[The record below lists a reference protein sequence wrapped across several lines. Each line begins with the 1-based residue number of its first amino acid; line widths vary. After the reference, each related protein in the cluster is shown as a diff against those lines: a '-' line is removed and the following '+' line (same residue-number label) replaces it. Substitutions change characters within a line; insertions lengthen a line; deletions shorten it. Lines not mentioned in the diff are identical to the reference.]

1 MANANTP
8 AGLTPLKNS
17 PFVEIPKNSYY
28 IPASYA
34 TALFI
39 GDLVVK
45 TGTSNTANVLTSGEF
60 YPAGSLPEI
69 NKATAGDGNPST
81 GVIVGFK
88 ATPSNL
94 TLSYNPAF
102 TERVAIVA
110 DGLLQEFSIQEESA
124 GSPLAATSVG
134 LNANVV
140 YAESGS
146 TVTGLSGAEL
156 DTTTP
161 ATDATFQLK
170 IKRLLD
176 APQNAIGQ
184 HAKWVVTINN
194 HTEANGKAGI

>member
-69 NKATAGDGNPST
+69 NKATAGDANPST